1 MRGTMIANHLIMTD
15 RQARRHALSEWLMEI
30 SALWI
35 VFPLLDQL
43 VENRPFSPWIT
54 AWSLGIALFALTGGI
69 LLRKGVSE

>member
-1 MRGTMIANHLIMTD
+1 
-15 RQARRHALSEWLMEI
+15 MEM

-54 AWSLGIALFALTGGI
+54 AWNLGIALFALTGGI